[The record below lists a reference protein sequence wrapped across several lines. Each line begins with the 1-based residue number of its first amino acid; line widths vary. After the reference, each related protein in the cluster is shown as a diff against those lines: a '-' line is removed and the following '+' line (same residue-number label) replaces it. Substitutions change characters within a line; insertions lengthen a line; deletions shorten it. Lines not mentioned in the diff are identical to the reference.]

1 MKAPQ
6 VSVLMPCYNAAETIS
21 ETLDSLFA
29 QTHSNFEIVAV
40 DDGSE
45 DATLEII
52 QRAAQQDPRLK
63 PIVRPHE
70 GIIPALN
77 SGLAAC
83 QAEYVAR
90 MDADDLAH
98 PERLKLQTEFLE
110 AHSEIGLVAALIEG
124 FPQSELRGGFHIYI
138 DWLNSLVEHEQ
149 IMRERFVESPFA
161 HPSVM
166 FRKSVVQE
174 LGGYQEHGWAE
185 DYDLWLRMAAADVR
199 FAKLS
204 EVLVS
209 WRDHPPR
216 LTRTDSR
223 YSLSNFLRAKA
234 HYLMRGPLIGR
245 ECIIIWGSGMMGRRI
260 SKYLLDEDAPITAF
274 VDIDPKKIGRTRRGK
289 PIISIE
295 DLANQWPAFE
305 KPIILAAVGAR
316 GARKLIRASLEDMK
330 LEEGRD
336 WYAVA

>member
-1 MKAPQ
+1 MTVTQ
-6 VSVLMPCYNAAETIS
+6 VSVLMPCFNAAETIS

-45 DATLEII
+45 DETLDIL
-52 QRAAQQDPRLK
+52 QSAAQQDPRLK

-83 QAEYVAR
+83 QSEYVAR

-98 PERLKLQTEFLE
+98 TERLKLQAEFLD
-110 AHSEIGLVAALIEG
+110 AHPEIGLVASLIKG
-124 FPQSELRGGFHIYI
+124 FPQSELRGGFHVYI

-185 DYDLWLRMAAADVR
+185 DYDLWLRMAAADAR

-245 ECIIIWGSGMMGRRI
+245 ENIIIWGSGMMGRRI
-260 SKYLLDEDAPITAF
+260 SKYLLDEGAPITAF

-295 DLANQWPAFE
+295 DLSNQWTAFQ

-316 GARKLIRASLEDMK
+316 GARKLIRVSLEEMK
-330 LEEGRD
+330 LEEGYD